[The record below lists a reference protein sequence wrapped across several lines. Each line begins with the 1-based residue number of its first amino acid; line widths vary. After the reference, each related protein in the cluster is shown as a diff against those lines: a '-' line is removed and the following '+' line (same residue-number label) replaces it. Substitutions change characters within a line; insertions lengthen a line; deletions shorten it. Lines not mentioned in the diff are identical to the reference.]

1 MFRKM
6 NDRRLVTALGLLS
19 LYSIATTAYI
29 ATLSPKLI
37 FLGGREQE
45 ATKRAITLEHKLR
58 KITGIEQPHSLF
70 SVSLHPDEKNPTDI
84 QVHVKR
90 ENSAYP
96 FAVVQDVYMEHYHP
110 AELQEGTLFI
120 LRRLHSDAD
129 TFTDELWTYSITG
142 KSQRLFAGKGI
153 DFRASPSG
161 VLVAIES
168 DLSLIIE
175 RTDTAETHTISID
188 ELAGENAASLQE
200 LIKANG
206 EPPQISLER
215 WSNDSKEFW
224 GSLGWVGVPSLFFRI
239 DPITGTVESF
249 DATVLQSS
257 GEYALEPN
265 TARIAYSSYP
275 RMFDADT
282 EAQFKASK
290 SPVELRVL
298 HLLDGSSTLVAQSVS
313 HRFSP
318 VWTGTSTLEFTH
330 PDLPLFKT
338 TVDID

>member
-1 MFRKM
+1 MLRKI
-6 NDRRLVTALGLLS
+6 NDRRLVTAIGLLS

-29 ATLSPKLI
+29 ATLSPQLI

-58 KITGIEQPHSLF
+58 KLAGIEEPHALF
-70 SVSLHPDEKNPTDI
+70 GVSLHPNVENSDDI
-84 QVHVKR
+84 QVYVKR

-120 LRRLHSDAD
+120 LRRLHGDAGA
-129 TFTDELWTYSITG
+129 FTDELWTYSITG
-142 KSQRLFAGKGI
+142 KSQRLFAGRGI

-168 DLSLIIE
+168 NSSLIIE
-175 RTDTAETHTISID
+175 RTDTAEMHTISID
-188 ELAGENAASLQE
+188 ELAGANAATLQA
-200 LIKANG
+200 LTDTNG
-206 EPPQISLER
+206 EPPQISLEG
-215 WSNDSKEFW
+215 WSGDSKEFW
-224 GSLGWVGVPSLFFRI
+224 GSLGWVGIPSYFFRI
-239 DPITGTVESF
+239 DPITGAVESF
-249 DATVLQSS
+249 NTSVLQNS
-257 GEYALEPN
+257 GEYVLEPN

-275 RMFDADT
+275 RMFDTDT
-282 EAQFKASK
+282 EARFRVSK

-298 HLLDGSSTLVAQSVS
+298 HLLDGRSTPIGTSAARPFTPL
-313 HRFSP
+313 
-318 VWTGTSTLEFTH
+318 WTGTSTLEFAH
-330 PDLPLFKT
+330 PKLPLFRT